1 MESNIDFGIHM
12 PIQLFTDPTTGQIF
26 GFTTTHVNTV
36 LVMIALTIFG
46 LIVRAKVNS
55 FTVVPRTKF
64 QVIIEMLV
72 DGFGAFTTSTMG
84 ENNRKFSMFY
94 GPMFLFILLSNLTG
108 LVGLRPP
115 TADIATTFAL
125 SLTTFFMVQIY
136 GVKAK
141 GPAYYKGLLEPMPFL
156 LPLNVIGELA
166 NPISLSFRLF
176 GNILGGTIIMGL
188 YYAMMPWFMKIGIP
202 SVLHLYFD
210 IFAGVLQTFIFVM
223 LSMTFV
229 SSAME

>member
-1 MESNIDFGIHM
+1 M
-12 PIQLFTDPTTGQIF
+12 PLFEYNGEVF
-26 GFTTTHVNTV
+26 GFTTTHQNTFV
-36 LVMIALTIFG
+36 VMVVLTIFG
-46 LIVRAKVNS
+46 LIVKSRVQNFK
-55 FTVVPRTKF
+55 TVPDTTF
-64 QVIIEMLV
+64 QVLVEALV
-72 DGFGAFTTSTMG
+72 DGFEAFTMSTMG
-84 ENNRKFSMFY
+84 EKNKGFSAFY
-94 GPMFLFILLSNLTG
+94 GSMFLFILLCNLSG

-125 SLTTFFMVQIY
+125 SLTTFAMVQIY
-136 GVKAK
+136 GIKSK
-141 GPAYYKGLLEPMPFL
+141 GVGGHYKELLEPMPFL

-188 YYAMMPWFMKIGIP
+188 YYSMMPFLLKIGIP

-210 IFAGVLQTFIFVM
+210 IFAGALQTLIFVM